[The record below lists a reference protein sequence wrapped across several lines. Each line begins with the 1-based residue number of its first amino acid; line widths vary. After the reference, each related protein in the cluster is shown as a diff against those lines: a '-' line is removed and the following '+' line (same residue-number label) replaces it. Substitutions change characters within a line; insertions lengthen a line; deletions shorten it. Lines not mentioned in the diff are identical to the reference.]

1 MSRRACSTS
10 LLVAVA
16 ILASLPAP
24 VAMGTESIPIWVF
37 FADKGQ
43 PDVDRALLERQDELS
58 ARTLARRLR
67 WRGDLGVDERDLDVS
82 SAYLAAVLATGAHLR
97 ATSRWLN
104 AASVQADPEQRRA
117 IERMRAVRETRPI
130 PPTVRSVTPQAATR
144 TYGLAEE
151 QVSMIGIP
159 SLREC
164 GLTGAGVVVGVQD
177 TGFVLDHQAFADL
190 DVLAEWDFIHDDG
203 VTHDEE
209 DDPEGQHSHGTS
221 VLSLVAGWDEGNFGG
236 VAPDVSVIL
245 SKTEDTSQE
254 EPIEEDWW
262 VEGLEWLEGTGA
274 DVVTA
279 SLGYID
285 WYDAEQLDGQTAVT
299 TLAANVAL
307 ENGLILVNSAG
318 NGGPDAWTLVAP
330 ADADG
335 LIAVGAVDVLGHVAE
350 FSSRGPTADGRVKP
364 DVCAMGVDNW
374 VVDATTTDGYR
385 QGNGTSFAAP
395 MVAGL
400 VALLLQAF
408 PGTGPEEMW
417 ELLTSTASNTA
428 TPDNDMGWGIV
439 SGVAAVG
446 LYCTCTDH
454 DEDGFYD
461 ADCGGA
467 DCDDFRPEIHPDAD
481 EVCDGFD
488 SDCDG
493 GILEGEED
501 ADLDGYLAC
510 AEGEPDCDDLDPDSY
525 PGADEVPYDGVDQDC
540 DGVDVIDVD
549 GDGVPGPSEDCDDES
564 PAILPGAA
572 EVCDDGA
579 DNDCDGFTD
588 SLDAECHG
596 SPGLAIDTAATCAC
610 RTSPYLRAPARAF
623 FLIFLLLLGVYNRFV
638 FNCN

>member
-1 MSRRACSTS
+1 MSRRARILFRPLLAALVFS
-10 LLVAVA
+10 LHTIPAVA
-16 ILASLPAP
+16 D
-24 VAMGTESIPIWVF
+24 ESTPIWVF
-37 FADKGQ
+37 FEDKGE
-43 PDVDRALLERQDELS
+43 PDVDRALLERQGELAERS
-58 ARTLARRLR
+58 LARRLR
-67 WRGDLGVDERDLDVS
+67 WRDDLGVDERDLDVS
-82 SAYLAAVLATGAHLR
+82 PAYTAAVLATGARLR
-97 ATSRWLN
+97 ASSRWLN
-104 AASVQADPEQRRA
+104 AVSVEADPDQRRA
-117 IERMRAVRETRPI
+117 IDRLGVVRETRPI
-130 PPTVRSVTPQAATR
+130 PPTSRPDAPATR

-151 QVSMIGIP
+151 QVSMLGIP

-177 TGFVLDHQAFADL
+177 TGFVLDHVAFADI
-190 DVLAEWDFIHDDG
+190 DVLAEWDFVHDDG
-203 VTHDEE
+203 VTRDEE

-221 VLSLVAGWDEGNFGG
+221 VLSLVAGWDEGSFGG

-254 EPIEEDWW
+254 EPVEEDWW
-262 VEGLEWLEGTGA
+262 VEGLEWQEETGA

-299 TLAANVAL
+299 TLAANIAL
-307 ENGLILVNSAG
+307 DNGLILVNSAG
-318 NGGPDAWTLVAP
+318 NEGPDAWTLVAP

-335 LIAVGAVDVLGHVAE
+335 LIAVGAVDVLGHVAD

-385 QGNGTSFAAP
+385 QGSGTSFAAP

-408 PGTGPEEMW
+408 PEMGPTEMR
-417 ELLTSTASNTA
+417 ELLTSSASNA
-428 TPDNDMGWGIV
+428 AAPDNDLGWGIV

-461 ADCGGA
+461 ADCGGL

-481 EVCDGFD
+481 EICDGFD

-493 GILEGEED
+493 VMLDDEAD
-501 ADLDGYLAC
+501 ADHDGYLAC
-510 AEGEPDCDDLDPDSY
+510 ADDAPDCDDQDPDSY
-525 PGADEVPYDGVDQDC
+525 PGADEVPYDDVDQDC
-540 DGVDVIDVD
+540 DGQDLVDVD
-549 GDGVPGPSEDCDDES
+549 GDGVPGPDEDCDDES
-564 PAILPGAA
+564 VANRPGVD
-572 EVCDDGA
+572 EVCDDGV
-579 DNDCDGFTD
+579 DNDCDGFVD

-596 SPGLAIDTAATCAC
+596 TPAIDIAAAC
-610 RTSPYLRAPARAF
+610 SCQTSPRPRALVGA
-623 FLIFLLLLGVYNRFV
+623 LLLALMTLYRLRNRFV
-638 FNCN
+638 GIGNYSK